1 MACGAACPDELL
13 IALRATLDRPRRS
26 LEERIASSWPPTHAV
41 AAYPDGVE
49 RVVRWED
56 DLPAGHELG
65 DVEVIELKSE
75 LALVG
80 SMSDDGR
87 RTQRRLSAASVGV
100 RQMA

>member
-1 MACGAACPDELL
+1 LL
-13 IALRATLDRPRRS
+13 
-26 LEERIASSWPPTHAV
+26 
-41 AAYPDGVE
+41 
-49 RVVRWED
+49 
-56 DLPAGHELG
+56 AGHELG